1 MKKVLAIGGVFLSL
15 WGFFGDFGQQKSE
28 AAVRSPMTNRSPIRS
43 IFTTGGFSIGRFDP
57 SVPDRLPVDNSV
69 DPIPAIAPNPSPS
82 INPIE
87 SNVVPTPSGTASP
100 PIPNGTGQSP
110 APTVLSTPAPVV
122 IPSVLREL
130 PNNPLVAPQNIE
142 DLLKMRMTEDLWQ
155 AMYAP
160 LPCLDTTADC
170 VQRLQ
175 NEAVQNSPVLKGLDE
190 RISTINQKIE
200 EANTNNRK
208 SIELAVFEP
217 ALQVFLRQETVVE
230 NGQVRKIGIIERVG
244 QLFSN
249 PGPVINDLLGAI
261 GIPVLRGVYGG
272 SDAQQSR
279 SIQISD
285 LVVKVAEM
293 ERGKT
298 EVAAKTKERVQQMV
312 LEFDTFAREFQAEQ
326 AIARMELNSWKLYAI
341 AYGSGEGDTDS
352 YLNRKEKL
360 ERSRLQVFKSW
371 GKVRS
376 QITLMKAVVVP
387 EGSP

>member
-43 IFTTGGFSIGRFDP
+43 ISTTGGFSIGRFDP

-87 SNVVPTPSGTASP
+87 SNMVPTPSGTASP
-100 PIPNGTGQSP
+100 NGSGQSP
-110 APTVLSTPAPVV
+110 PVLLTPAPVV